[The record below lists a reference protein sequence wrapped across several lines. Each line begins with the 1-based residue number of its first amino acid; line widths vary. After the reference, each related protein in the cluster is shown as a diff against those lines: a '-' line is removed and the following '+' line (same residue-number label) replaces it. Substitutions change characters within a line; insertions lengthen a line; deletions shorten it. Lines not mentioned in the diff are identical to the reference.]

1 MELLDEKIFL
11 QVIRPR
17 PAESH
22 KGTFGRAVLVGGN
35 QQYGGAI
42 MMAAEACL
50 NAGAGLTT
58 VITHR
63 DNHAPLHARLPEVM
77 VADQQDYALMETT
90 LESAD
95 VILIGPGL
103 GLDTTAV
110 KLLQLVLS
118 KQQEGQWLIID
129 GSALTLFSRGGFV
142 LKYPQQTVFTPHEM
156 EWQRLSKIPI
166 PQQTPEASQQA
177 LKKFGTLLVAKSH
190 RTLVMDQQT
199 IYQNTTGNP
208 GMATG
213 GTGDTLAG
221 IIAGFLAQF
230 PKNLATVAAAVYL
243 HSYIGDVLAQENYVV
258 LPTKISAALPYWMKQ
273 LENTTFT
280 SAHEATE

>member
-11 QVIRPR
+11 EVIHPR
-17 PAESH
+17 PTESH

-42 MMAAEACL
+42 IMAAEACL

-63 DNHAPLHARLPEVM
+63 DNHAPLHVRLPEVM
-77 VADQQDYALMETT
+77 VVDQQDYALMEIT

-103 GLDTTAV
+103 GTDTTAV

-118 KQQEGQWLIID
+118 KQQATQWLVMD
-129 GSALTLFSRGGFV
+129 GSALTLFSRGGFT
-142 LKYPQQTVFTPHEM
+142 LNYPQQTVLTPHQK
-156 EWQRLSKIPI
+156 EWQRLSKLS
-166 PQQTPEASQQA
+166 PQQQTALANQEA
-177 LKKFGTLLVAKSH
+177 LKKLGTILVAKSH
-190 RTLVMDQQT
+190 RTLVMDQQQ

-213 GTGDTLAG
+213 GMGDTLAG
-221 IIAGFLAQF
+221 IITGFLAQF
-230 PKNLATVAAAVYL
+230 SRTLTTVAAAVYL
-243 HSYIGDVLAQENYVV
+243 HSYIGDDLAKEHYVV
-258 LPTKISAALPYWMKQ
+258 LPTSISAALPYWMKQ
-273 LENTTFT
+273 LENQL
-280 SAHEATE
+280 S